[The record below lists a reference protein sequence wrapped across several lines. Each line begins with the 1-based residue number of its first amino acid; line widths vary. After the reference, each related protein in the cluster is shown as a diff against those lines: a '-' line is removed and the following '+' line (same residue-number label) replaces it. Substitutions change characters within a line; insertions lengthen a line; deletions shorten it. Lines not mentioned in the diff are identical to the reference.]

1 MNKLTIDSRGKINLA
16 IDVIGKRKN
25 GYHDVAMILQEVN
38 LADRIS
44 LTLRCDGNIT
54 VDSDMP
60 SLPNTEDN
68 LAFRAAKLFFERLGR
83 YDGVDIF
90 LEKHIPVGAGMAGG
104 SADAAGVL
112 KGLNLLYGSP
122 FSTEKLMELGT
133 SLGADVPFCI
143 LGGCALAEG
152 IGEILTSL
160 PMPPAL
166 KCVIAK
172 PEPSVSTRWVYE
184 NLDFTKKPD
193 RLNVSAVAE
202 GIKNGN
208 LAAICNHAGNILE
221 TVTIPAYPV
230 VGWLKEAFSSAGAVL
245 TLMSGSGSAVFGL
258 FESAEAAKQGVELAG
273 QYADEIFIL

>member
-1 MNKLTIDSRGKINLA
+1 MNKLTIDARGKINLA
-16 IDVIGKRKN
+16 IDVIGKREN
-25 GYHDVAMILQEVN
+25 GYHDVAMILKEVN

-44 LTLRCDGNIT
+44 LSLRNDGKIT

-83 YDGVDIF
+83 HDGVDIF

-152 IGEILTSL
+152 IGEILTPL

-202 GIKNGN
+202 GIRNGN
-208 LAAICNHAGNILE
+208 LAAICNNAGNILE

-245 TLMSGSGSAVFGL
+245 SLMSGSGSAVFGL
-258 FESAEAAKQGVELAG
+258 FETTDAAKHGAELAG
-273 QYADEIFIL
+273 QYANEIFVL